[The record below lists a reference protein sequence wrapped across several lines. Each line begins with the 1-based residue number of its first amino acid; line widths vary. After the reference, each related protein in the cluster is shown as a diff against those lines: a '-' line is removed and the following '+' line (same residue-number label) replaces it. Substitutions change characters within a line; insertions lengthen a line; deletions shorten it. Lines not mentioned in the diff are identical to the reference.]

1 MIDRLERKFNRFAI
15 PRLTYALIAGQVIVF
30 VMIQFDKSQSL
41 MNRLLLDPHQ
51 VMAGEYWRLVT
62 FIFLPSSDSWFLFLI
77 FVWVNLLFGRAL
89 EQQWGDFK
97 FNLYMLLGYL
107 SSVATAFLF
116 DVSLGNSS
124 LMTAIF
130 LAFAVEFPDFE
141 LLLFFVLPVKVRYL
155 AIFVWIGVIL
165 LPLVFRPGPST
176 LAGLTA
182 LGHYFVFFGPGIVA
196 RFKARRRREVF
207 ETRMEQLEKTFMHRC
222 EACGMTEDDDSEM
235 MFRVCSKCNDGQE
248 YCETHIRDHEHVE

>member
-51 VMAGEYWRLVT
+51 VMAGEYWRLVP

-97 FNLYMLLGYL
+97 FNLYML
-107 SSVATAFLF
+107 
-116 DVSLGNSS
+116 
-124 LMTAIF
+124 
-130 LAFAVEFPDFE
+130 
-141 LLLFFVLPVKVRYL
+141 
-155 AIFVWIGVIL
+155 
-165 LPLVFRPGPST
+165 VF
-176 LAGLTA
+176 
-182 LGHYFVFFGPGIVA
+182 
-196 RFKARRRREVF
+196 
-207 ETRMEQLEKTFMHRC
+207 
-222 EACGMTEDDDSEM
+222 
-235 MFRVCSKCNDGQE
+235 
-248 YCETHIRDHEHVE
+248 

>member
-1 MIDRLERKFNRFAI
+1 LIDRLERKFNRFVI

-30 VMIQFDKSQSL
+30 LMVQVDDSL
-41 MNRLLLDPHQ
+41 LDRLLLDPHQ
-51 VMAGEYWRLVT
+51 VAAGEYWRLVT
-62 FIFLPSSDSWFLFLI
+62 FVFLPSSDSWLMFLI

-107 SSVATAFLF
+107 TSVVTAILF
-116 DVSLGNSS
+116 NIPLGNFS
-124 LMTAIF
+124 LMMAIF
-130 LAFAVEFPDFE
+130 FAFAVEFPDFE
-141 LLLFFVLPVKVRYL
+141 LLLLFVLPIKVRFL
-155 AIFVWIGVIL
+155 AIFVWFMIL
-165 LPLVFRPGPST
+165 LPLVFHPGPST
-176 LAGLTA
+176 LADLMA

-196 RFKARRRREVF
+196 RLKARRRREVF
-207 ETRMEQLEKTFMHRC
+207 ETRMEQLEEIFMHRC

-248 YCETHIRDHEHVE
+248 YCETHIRDHEHVG

>member
-1 MIDRLERKFNRFAI
+1 MIERLERKFNRFVI

-30 VMIQFDKSQSL
+30 IMSFWDDSL
-41 MNRLLLDPHQ
+41 LARLLLDPDH
-51 VMAGEYWRLVT
+51 VAAGEYWRLVT
-62 FIFLPSSDSWFLFLI
+62 FIFLPSSAEWFYFLI

-107 SSVATAFLF
+107 TSVVTAFLF
-116 DVSLGNSS
+116 DVPLGNFS

-130 LAFAVEFPDFE
+130 FAFAVEFPDFE

-155 AIFVWIGVIL
+155 AIFLWIGTIL
-165 LPLVFRPGPST
+165 VPLVFRPGPST
-176 LAGLTA
+176 LAVLTA
-182 LGHYFVFFGPGIVA
+182 LGHYFVFLGPGMVA

-207 ETRMEQLEKTFMHRC
+207 ETRMEQLEEIFMHRC

-235 MFRVCSKCNDGQE
+235 MFRVCSKCSDGQE
-248 YCETHIRDHEHVE
+248 YCETHIRDHEHAG